1 MFEEISALDMGEMR
15 RLLQAAAARRERDR
29 LIFAIVFNHGLRVSE
44 VVGLTRE
51 NVHDGKLDVQRGKR
65 SRRTIHAL
73 IESADPLFDEKK
85 SLIALCART
94 PEKQRLF
101 KIGRRRCDQL
111 IKEYGAQAGVETH
124 KRHMHALKHT
134 SCTQALTGA
143 TVAEVHSYYGWKSER
158 MVLVYTKAKAST
170 AAVSV
175 QHALKV

>member
-1 MFEEISALDMGEMR
+1 MAEMR
-15 RLLQAAAARRERDR
+15 RLLQAAAAKRERDR

-44 VVGLTRE
+44 VVGLTAE

-65 SRRTIHAL
+65 SKRTIHDL
-73 IESADPLFDEKK
+73 VESADPLFDEKK
-85 SLIALCART
+85 ALIDLCRET
-94 PEKQRLF
+94 RPNQRLF
-101 KIGRRRCDQL
+101 NIGRRRCDQL

-134 SCTQALTGA
+134 SCTQALTGS

-170 AAVSV
+170 AAASV
-175 QHALKV
+175 QRALGDH